1 MNKVIV
7 GMKWP
12 LALGLIALLGGAC
25 NEKKREQ
32 AQPAELPK
40 PSVAQVTDEPMRFL
54 GKRVMIRGEVG
65 KVYNPRAFELEGEG
79 IWWDD
84 TMLVLTRAPISI
96 GGEMLAEDDEV
107 TVSGVVNKLTVV
119 DVERDIGW
127 DLQQELEVKF
137 RDKPVL
143 VADTISVSD
152 AQATWSEKQY
162 PQGTMMGLM
171 RLWTAPDPSQLA
183 GQALTVNNVPVRSET
198 GKALRIGYNDLAHV
212 LVVPTDATALDR
224 IEAGQ
229 RVTFSGTV
237 EKMPPAD
244 QARKQWSLP
253 ADVQAQLAREPVYIN
268 ATRIEPAAQTPAAQT
283 PAAPTPAAQKPAA
296 QTPAAQKPK

>member
-7 GMKWP
+7 GMQWP
-12 LALGLIALLGGAC
+12 LALASIALLGGAC
-25 NEKKREQ
+25 NEKKSEP
-32 AQPAELPK
+32 AQPAEIPK
-40 PSVAQVTDEPMRFL
+40 ASVEQVTEEPMRFI
-54 GKRVMIRGEVG
+54 GKRVMISGEVG
-65 KVYNPRAFELEGEG
+65 KVYDPRAFELEGEG

-84 TMLVLTRAPISI
+84 GMLVLTRAPISI
-96 GGEMLAEDDEV
+96 SGEMLSEDDEV
-107 TVSGVVNKLTVV
+107 TVAGVVSKLTVV

-127 DLQQELEVKF
+127 DLQEELEVEF

-152 AQATWSEKQY
+152 IAATWSEKQY

-171 RLWTAPDPSQLA
+171 RLWTASDPSQLA
-183 GQALTVNNVPVRSET
+183 GQALTVNDVPVRNET
-198 GKALRIGYNDLAHV
+198 GKALWIGYNDLAHV
-212 LVVPTDATALDR
+212 LVVPTDATALDK

-253 ADVQAQLAREPVYIN
+253 PDMQAQLAREPVYIN
-268 ATRIEPAAQTPAAQT
+268 AARVEQ
-283 PAAPTPAAQKPAA
+283 APSGKMTMNVPR
-296 QTPAAQKPK
+296 

>member
-7 GMKWP
+7 GMQWP

-25 NEKKREQ
+25 KEKQREQ
-32 AQPAELPK
+32 AQPAPVPK
-40 PSVAQVTDEPMRFL
+40 AEVEKVTEEPMRFL
-54 GKRVMIRGEVG
+54 GKRVTISGEVG
-65 KVYNPRAFELEGEG
+65 QVHNARAFELKGEG

-84 TMLVLTRAPISI
+84 TMLVLTRAPVSI
-96 GGEMLAEDDEV
+96 GQRMLAQGEDV
-107 TVSGVVNKLTVV
+107 TATGVVNKLSVV
-119 DVERDIGW
+119 DVERDVGW
-127 DLQQELEVKF
+127 DLQPELEVEF

-171 RLWTAPDPSQLA
+171 QLWTAPDPSQLA
-183 GQALTVNNVPVRSET
+183 GQALTVNDVPVRSKT
-198 GKALRIGYNDLAHV
+198 GKALWIGYNDLARV
-212 LVVPTDATALDR
+212 MVVPTDATALDK

-229 RVTFSGTV
+229 RVTLTGTV

-253 ADVQAQLAREPVYIN
+253 PDMQAQLAKEPVYIH
-268 ATRIEPAAQTPAAQT
+268 AARVA
-283 PAAPTPAAQKPAA
+283 PAAPGKMTMNVPR
-296 QTPAAQKPK
+296 